1 MRNLRGSRLLAAAIV
16 LLLLGAVY
24 GLAGLRHSISLI
36 AGSPPHAP
44 RLAAVTSVQR
54 VCPAPGG
61 TTSPADGIAVMTSP
75 AAGGSGQAGAALN
88 VTRLTGTGSAAAGP
102 RVLSVTQPG
111 VPRLAQVT
119 VDRATARK
127 TAQAQT
133 KTAQT
138 KTAQTKTAQT
148 KTATGTGGTKKG
160 TTGTKKKTGTQQT
173 TAPAQQSSALAA
185 TAVSGGVVIQASG
198 ALAQGLEAEQT
209 SAGSLPTAACTSPG
223 TNFWFTGPGQRTAAR
238 IQLYLMNAGSQVA
251 DVAVDISTDAGPLQ
265 ETTDTGISVP
275 PHGMIVQSLA
285 GTLRNSRAIAL
296 HVRTS
301 VGQVAAAVQESTAGG
316 QGTWLPAAQTPA
328 KHLIIPGLPGVAG
341 SRELYISVPGVKDA
355 TVQVTAVTSRG
366 SYQPT
371 GATGIDLPGG
381 SAAEITVPSLG
392 GIPAALR
399 LTANTSITAAVLIP
413 GGGGALGAFTAA
425 APALEE
431 QGVVADNLTG
441 PGRSS
446 TLVLSAPRGAARVTV
461 AEVATAGSA
470 SRQTQDVTV
479 AAGKSV
485 VVSLRAIRGA
495 PRGTPFAVVIT
506 PQAGSGPVYA
516 GRVIMGNG
524 AGAALQSMLPVAS
537 ALTTVPLPLVH
548 QAAITASP

>member
-1 MRNLRGSRLLAAAIV
+1 VVRNLRGSRVLAAVIV
-16 LLLLGAVY
+16 VLLLGAVY
-24 GLAGLRHSISLI
+24 GLAGLRHSMSLS
-36 AGSPPHAP
+36 AGPAPRAP
-44 RLAAVTSVQR
+44 RLATVSSVQR
-54 VCPAPGG
+54 VCPAPGA
-61 TTSPADGIAVMTSP
+61 TTSPAGGIAVMSSP
-75 AAGGSGQAGAALN
+75 AAGGSGQSGAALN

-127 TAQAQT
+127 TAQA
-133 KTAQT
+133 KTAQSKT
-138 KTAQTKTAQT
+138 TRARTTPAKTAG
-148 KTATGTGGTKKG
+148 GTGGTTKG

-223 TNFWFTGPGQRTAAR
+223 TNFWFTGPGQRSAAR

-251 DVAVDISTDAGPLQ
+251 DVSVDISTDAGPLQ

-285 GTLRNSRAIAL
+285 GTLRNSRAISL

-301 VGQVAAAVQESTAGG
+301 VGQVAAAVQESTAAG

-328 KHLIIPGLPGVAG
+328 RHLVIPGLPGVAG
-341 SRELYISVPGVKDA
+341 TRELYIAVPGVKDA

-399 LTANTSITAAVLIP
+399 LTANTSVTAAVLIP
-413 GGGGALGAFTAA
+413 GGGGALGAVTAA

-461 AEVATAGSA
+461 AEVASAGSA
-470 SRQTQDVTV
+470 SRPTQDVTV

-524 AGAALQSMLPVAS
+524 AGAALQAMLPVAS

>member
-1 MRNLRGSRLLAAAIV
+1 
-16 LLLLGAVY
+16 
-24 GLAGLRHSISLI
+24 
-36 AGSPPHAP
+36 
-44 RLAAVTSVQR
+44 
-54 VCPAPGG
+54 
-61 TTSPADGIAVMTSP
+61 MTSP

-119 VDRATARK
+119 VDRATAR
-127 TAQAQT
+127 

-301 VGQVAAAVQESTAGG
+301 VGQVAAAVEESTAGG

-328 KHLIIPGLPGVAG
+328 KHLVIPGLPGVAG
-341 SRELYISVPGVKDA
+341 TRELYISVPGVKDA

-524 AGAALQSMLPVAS
+524 AGAALQAMLPVAS

>member
-1 MRNLRGSRLLAAAIV
+1 MVRNLRGSRILAAAV
-16 LLLLGAVY
+16 AVLLLGAVY
-24 GLAGLRHSISLI
+24 GLAGLRHTVSLS
-36 AGSPPHAP
+36 AGSAP
-44 RLAAVTSVQR
+44 QSSRLAAVTSVQR
-54 VCPAPGG
+54 VCPAPGS
-61 TTSPADGIAVMTSP
+61 TTSPAGGIAVMTAP
-75 AAGGSGQAGAALN
+75 AGGSSQAGAALN
-88 VTRLTGTGSAAAGP
+88 VTRLTGTGSAAVGP
-102 RVLSVTQPG
+102 RVLTVTQPG
-111 VPRLAQVT
+111 VPRVAQVA

-127 TAQAQT
+127 TTRAQQSGGT
-133 KTAQT
+133 TGQ
-138 KTAQTKTAQT
+138 QG
-148 KTATGTGGTKKG
+148 TGTGTKK
-160 TTGTKKKTGTQQT
+160 TSGTKKKTGTQQKT
-173 TAPAQQSSALAA
+173 PAQQGSALAA

-198 ALAQGLEAEQT
+198 SLAQGLEAEQT

-223 TNFWFTGPGQRTAAR
+223 TNFWFSGPGQRTASR
-238 IQLYLMNAGSQVA
+238 IELYLMNTGTQVA
-251 DVAVDISTDAGPLQ
+251 DVSVDISTDAGPLE

-275 PHGMIVQSLA
+275 PHGMIAQSLA
-285 GTLRNSRAIAL
+285 ATVHNSRAIAL

-301 VGQVAAAVQESTAGG
+301 VGQVAAAVEESTAGG
-316 QGTWLPAAQTPA
+316 TGTWLPAAQTPA
-328 KHLIIPGLPGVAG
+328 RHLVIPGLPGVAG
-341 SRELYISVPGVKDA
+341 TRELYIAVPGVKDA

-371 GATGIDLPGG
+371 GASGIDLPGG

-425 APALEE
+425 APAIEE

-446 TLVLSAPRGAARVTV
+446 TLVLSAPRAAARVTV
-461 AEVATAGSA
+461 AEIASAGSA
-470 SRQTQDVTV
+470 ARQTQTVAV

-524 AGAALQSMLPVAS
+524 AGAALQAMLPVAS
-537 ALTTVPLPLVH
+537 ALTTVPLPPVH

>member
-1 MRNLRGSRLLAAAIV
+1 MVRSLRGGRILAAAV
-16 LLLLGAVY
+16 VVLLLGAVY
-24 GLAGLRHSISLI
+24 GLAGLRHTMSLS
-36 AGSPPHAP
+36 AGSAP
-44 RLAAVTSVQR
+44 SSPRTAAVTSVQR
-54 VCPAPGG
+54 VCPAPGA
-61 TTSPADGIAVMTSP
+61 TNSPAGGIAVMTDP
-75 AAGGSGQAGAALN
+75 AGGGSSQAGAALN

-102 RVLSVTQPG
+102 RVLSVSQPG
-111 VPRLAQVT
+111 LPRLAQVA
-119 VDRATARK
+119 VDRTTARK
-127 TAQAQT
+127 ITRTQAAGGAAQPG
-133 KTAQT
+133 
-138 KTAQTKTAQT
+138 
-148 KTATGTGGTKKG
+148 TGTGTGTKQ
-160 TTGTKKKTGTQQT
+160 TTGTRKKTGTQPKKPTQ
-173 TAPAQQSSALAA
+173 PSSALAA
-185 TAVSGGVVIQASG
+185 TAVSGGVVIQATGS
-198 ALAQGLEAEQT
+198 LAQGLEAEQT

-223 TNFWFTGPGQRTAAR
+223 TNFWFTGPGQRTAGR
-238 IQLYLMNAGSQVA
+238 IELYLMNAGSQVA
-251 DVAVDISTDAGPLQ
+251 DVSVDISTDAGPLQ

-275 PHGMIVQSLA
+275 PHGMVVQALA
-285 GTLRNSRAIAL
+285 GTVHNSRAIAL
-296 HVRTS
+296 HVRAA
-301 VGQVAAAVQESTAGG
+301 VGQVAAAVEESTAGG
-316 QGTWLPAAQTPA
+316 PGTWLAAAQTPA
-328 KHLIIPGLPGVAG
+328 RQLVIPGLPGVAG
-341 SRELYISVPGVKDA
+341 TRELYITVPGVKDA
-355 TVQVTAVTSRG
+355 TVKVTAVTSRG

-399 LTANTSITAAVLIP
+399 LTANTSITAGALIP

-461 AEVATAGSA
+461 AEIAAAKSTT
-470 SRQTQDVTV
+470 RQTQNVTV
-479 AAGKSV
+479 PAGKSV

-524 AGAALQSMLPVAS
+524 AGAALQAMLPVAS
-537 ALTTVPLPLVH
+537 ALTTVPLPPVH
-548 QAAITASP
+548 QAAITASG

>member
-1 MRNLRGSRLLAAAIV
+1 MVRNLRGSRLLAAAIV

-24 GLAGLRHSISLI
+24 GLAGLRHSISLT
-36 AGSPPHAP
+36 AGSAPHAT

-61 TTSPADGIAVMTSP
+61 TTSPAGGIAVMTSP

-133 KTAQT
+133 KTAR
-138 KTAQTKTAQT
+138 TKTAQT

-285 GTLRNSRAIAL
+285 GTLRNSRAIGL

-328 KHLIIPGLPGVAG
+328 KHLVIPGLPGVAG

-355 TVQVTAVTSRG
+355 NVQVTAVTSRG

-446 TLVLSAPRGAARVTV
+446 TLVLSAPRDAARVTV
-461 AEVATAGSA
+461 TEVATAGSA

>member
-1 MRNLRGSRLLAAAIV
+1 VVRNLRGGRILAAAV
-16 LLLLGAVY
+16 VVLLLGAVY
-24 GLAGLRHSISLI
+24 GLAGLRHTMSLS
-36 AGSPPHAP
+36 AGSAP
-44 RLAAVTSVQR
+44 RSPRTAAVSSVQR
-54 VCPAPGG
+54 VCPAPGS
-61 TTSPADGIAVMTSP
+61 TTSPAGGIAVMTDP
-75 AAGGSGQAGAALN
+75 AAGGSSQAGPALS
-88 VTRLTGTGSAAAGP
+88 VTRLTGTGSDVAGP

-111 VPRLAQVT
+111 VPRLAQVAA
-119 VDRATARK
+119 DRTTARK
-127 TAQAQT
+127 ITRTQSGGG
-133 KTAQT
+133 
-138 KTAQTKTAQT
+138 
-148 KTATGTGGTKKG
+148 GTGQQGTTRTKQ
-160 TTGTKKKTGTQQT
+160 TTGTKKKTGTKQK
-173 TAPAQQSSALAA
+173 AAAQPGSALAA
-185 TAVSGGVVIQASG
+185 TAVSGGVVIQATGS
-198 ALAQGLEAEQT
+198 LAQGLEAEQT

-223 TNFWFTGPGQRTAAR
+223 TNFWFTGPGQRTAGR
-238 IQLYLMNAGSQVA
+238 IELYLMNAGSQVA
-251 DVAVDISTDAGPLQ
+251 DVSVDISTDAGPLQ

-275 PHGMIVQSLA
+275 PHGMVVQALA

-301 VGQVAAAVQESTAGG
+301 VGQVAAAVEESTGG
-316 QGTWLPAAQTPA
+316 GPGTWLPAAQTPIRQ
-328 KHLIIPGLPGVAG
+328 LIIPGLPGVAG
-341 SRELYISVPGVKDA
+341 TRQLYIAVPGVKDA
-355 TVQVTAVTSRG
+355 TVKVTAVTSRG

-399 LTANTSITAAVLIP
+399 LTANTSITAAALIP

-425 APALEE
+425 APAIEE

-461 AEVATAGSA
+461 AEIAAAGSA
-470 SRQTQDVTV
+470 ARQTQNV
-479 AAGKSV
+479 AVPAGKSV

-524 AGAALQSMLPVAS
+524 AGAALQVMLPVAS
-537 ALTTVPLPLVH
+537 ALSTVPLPPVH

>member
-1 MRNLRGSRLLAAAIV
+1 MVRNLRGSRILTAAV
-16 LLLLGAVY
+16 VVLLLGAVY
-24 GLAGLRHSISLI
+24 GLAGLRHTMSLS
-36 AGSPPHAP
+36 AGSVP
-44 RLAAVTSVQR
+44 RSPRVAAVTSVQR
-54 VCPAPGG
+54 VCPAPGAS
-61 TTSPADGIAVMTSP
+61 TSPGGGVAVMTSP
-75 AAGGSGQAGAALN
+75 AGSGSAQAGAALN
-88 VTRLTGTGSAAAGP
+88 VTRLTGAGSALPGP

-111 VPRLAQVT
+111 VPRLAQVA

-127 TAQAQT
+127 TAHTQQT
-133 KTAQT
+133 GGTTQ
-138 KTAQTKTAQT
+138 QG
-148 KTATGTGGTKKG
+148 TGTGTGTKQG
-160 TTGTKKKTGTQQT
+160 TTTKKKTGTQQQT
-173 TAPAQQSSALAA
+173 PAQQGSALAA
-185 TAVSGGVVIQASG
+185 TPVSGGVVIQASG
-198 ALAQGLEAEQT
+198 SLAQGLEAEQT
-209 SAGSLPTAACTSPG
+209 STGSLPTAACTSPG
-223 TNFWFTGPGQRTAAR
+223 TNFWFSGPGQRTAGR
-238 IQLYLMNAGSQVA
+238 IELYLMNAGSQVA

-296 HVRTS
+296 HVRTT
-301 VGQVAAAVQESTAGG
+301 VGQVAAAVQESTGGG
-316 QGTWLPAAQTPA
+316 QGTWLPATQVPA

-341 SRELYISVPGVKDA
+341 TREVYIAVPGVKDA
-355 TVQVTAVTSRG
+355 NVQVTAVTSRG

-371 GATGIDLPGG
+371 GASGIDLPGG

-399 LTANTSITAAVLIP
+399 LTANTPITSSVLIP
-413 GGGGALGAFTAA
+413 GGGGALGTFTAA

-446 TLVLSAPRGAARVTV
+446 TLVLSAPHGAARVSV
-461 AEVATAGSA
+461 AEIAAAGSA
-470 SRQTQDVTV
+470 ARQTQDVPV
-479 AAGKSV
+479 PAGKSV
-485 VVSLRAIRGA
+485 VVTLRAVRGA

-524 AGAALQSMLPVAS
+524 AGAALQAILPVAS
-537 ALTTVPLPLVH
+537 ALTTVPLPPVR

>member
-1 MRNLRGSRLLAAAIV
+1 MVRNLRGSRVLAAVIV
-16 LLLLGAVY
+16 VLLLGAVY
-24 GLAGLRHSISLI
+24 GLAGLRHSMSLS
-36 AGSPPHAP
+36 AGSAPRAP
-44 RLAAVTSVQR
+44 RLATVTSVQR
-54 VCPAPGG
+54 VCPAPGA
-61 TTSPADGIAVMTSP
+61 TTSPAGGVAVMTSP
-75 AAGGSGQAGAALN
+75 AAGGSGQAGAALT

-127 TAQAQT
+127 TAQA
-133 KTAQT
+133 KTAQSKTTPT
-138 KTAQTKTAQT
+138 KAAS
-148 KTATGTGGTKKG
+148 GTGGTKKG
-160 TTGTKKKTGTQQT
+160 TTGTRKKTGTQQT

-198 ALAQGLEAEQT
+198 TLAQGLEAEQT

-251 DVAVDISTDAGPLQ
+251 DVSVDISTDAGPLQ

-285 GTLRNSRAIAL
+285 STLHNSRAISL

-328 KHLIIPGLPGVAG
+328 KHLVIPGLPGVAG
-341 SRELYISVPGVKDA
+341 TRELYIAVPGVKDA

-399 LTANTSITAAVLIP
+399 LSANTSITAAVLVP

-461 AEVATAGSA
+461 AEVASAGPA
-470 SRQTQDVTV
+470 SRPTQDVTV

-524 AGAALQSMLPVAS
+524 AGAALQAMLPVAS

>member
-1 MRNLRGSRLLAAAIV
+1 
-16 LLLLGAVY
+16 
-24 GLAGLRHSISLI
+24 
-36 AGSPPHAP
+36 
-44 RLAAVTSVQR
+44 
-54 VCPAPGG
+54 
-61 TTSPADGIAVMTSP
+61 
-75 AAGGSGQAGAALN
+75 
-88 VTRLTGTGSAAAGP
+88 
-102 RVLSVTQPG
+102 
-111 VPRLAQVT
+111 
-119 VDRATARK
+119 
-127 TAQAQT
+127 
-133 KTAQT
+133 
-138 KTAQTKTAQT
+138 
-148 KTATGTGGTKKG
+148 
-160 TTGTKKKTGTQQT
+160 
-173 TAPAQQSSALAA
+173 
-185 TAVSGGVVIQASG
+185 
-198 ALAQGLEAEQT
+198 
-209 SAGSLPTAACTSPG
+209 
-223 TNFWFTGPGQRTAAR
+223 
-238 IQLYLMNAGSQVA
+238 VA

-285 GTLRNSRAIAL
+285 STLRNSRAIAL

-301 VGQVAAAVQESTAGG
+301 VGQVAAAVEESTAGG

-328 KHLIIPGLPGVAG
+328 KHLVIPGLPGVAG
-341 SRELYISVPGVKDA
+341 TRELYISVPGVKDA

-399 LTANTSITAAVLIP
+399 LTANTSITASVLIP
-413 GGGGALGAFTAA
+413 GGGGALGAFTVA

-470 SRQTQDVTV
+470 GRQTQDVTV

-516 GRVIMGNG
+516 GRVIAGNG
-524 AGAALQSMLPVAS
+524 AGAALQAMLPVAS
-537 ALTTVPLPLVH
+537 ALTTVPLPPVH